1 METHLAAGNFKHF
14 FENQI
19 VEQEITVIQP
29 LKLGAIPPFI
39 VQKLPLVES
48 FCNKRL
54 KYLSLSGNYQ

>member
-19 VEQEITVIQP
+19 VKQEITVIQP

-54 KYLSLSGNYQ
+54 K